1 MIRSRRNN
9 EVLERTMLAFKALD
23 NRKSEDDT
31 GRKNHKEALKFPN
44 NECYLNDSIPENI
57 DTVILAGCDFEAI
70 FKTTKAKSPMW
81 TKRLPIVK
89 ISFKGKSIHRRFYG
103 NNDLGKKGK
112 DRKHVGEYA
121 ALNYSS
127 LYELVGENPDEIKGK
142 TVQISKGRRLPYY
155 WNHPFHATRI
165 SFRLGLI
172 SIIIAVVSL
181 LLSIF
186 CNLPIIQV

>member
-1 MIRSRRNN
+1 MKESKHNK
-9 EVLERTMLAFKALD
+9 VLSRTMLAFKAPD
-23 NRKSEDDT
+23 NNRRSDNNT
-31 GRKNHKEALKFPN
+31 GRNNQKSASKFPD
-44 NECYLNDSIPENI
+44 NEYYLNDSIPENI
-57 DTVILAGCDFEAI
+57 DTVILAGCDFKEI
-70 FKTTKAKSPMW
+70 FNKTKAESPICI
-81 TKRLPIVK
+81 KRLPVVK
-89 ISFKGKSIHRRFYG
+89 ITFNGKSIHRRFYG

-142 TVQISKGRRLPYY
+142 AVQISKGRRLPYY

-172 SIIIAVVSL
+172 SIGIAVVSL
-181 LLSIF
+181 LLSLF
-186 CNLPIIQV
+186 CNLPIIHQ